1 MNLSI
6 WHIITSILESILKN
20 IVKNKVVLHEWK
32 KADSI
37 VCTKEQLVS
46 AANAKEKYFV
56 IIILNSLKFQPS
68 PNKPETSVQ
77 EDWSWRW
84 HYKRQY

>member
-20 IVKNKVVLHEWK
+20 IVKNKVVLQEWK

-46 AANAKEKYFV
+46 AANAKEEKYFSNLTQQPQV
-56 IIILNSLKFQPS
+56 PS
-68 PNKPETSVQ
+68 PNKLETSVQ
-77 EDWSWRW
+77 EDWSW
-84 HYKRQY
+84 H